1 MNFHKTIGFL
11 ASLLLVLGI
20 GVPDSFAQQN
30 AKIDVTVS
38 PRINEGQQRPVT
50 VTVKLSEAPGAG
62 NTVIVA
68 LTENSDSVV
77 GVDLAVTH
85 QAGTP
90 PQETAGFPNIEI
102 VGMNLSGTS
111 IATVTA
117 NEDDDT
123 ATMDDNY
130 NHPRDKSVTI
140 TATATGGNATYD
152 PGMGSLMVREDDSPV
167 GAITLTADP
176 RGITVGGSGQTVTLT
191 ASIAKAPGT
200 DNTVSVSFEAAHSDG
215 VTGNGGTATEANI
228 IGNAKMATSELTG
241 TDVTAAGSVT
251 VTARAVGYTPG
262 TATVSIISRS
272 AEDVEGFRVT
282 IASHADDAWV
292 GHGAN
297 KVMVH
302 VTRLNAIAY
311 PWSSFESV
319 AVALRDTHAVTGLG
333 SGATEGNIVTL
344 TASGFALDD
353 GNVVLSTAAVGG
365 GDADPKNRGITYE
378 EANDRLVF
386 SFSLPNLTP
395 AAVSR
400 PDSLGT
406 LTSPSTARAGDTD
419 AGRRMGV
426 FARATF
432 TSIVGGTSTTVTLNS
447 NDAKSKVFD
456 SPSTLG
462 TVSAADQVVGD
473 GKLIKLD
480 LVAPGNAV
488 VSGLVTTVE
497 GNMLSG
503 HNGHDLSVGGKI
515 GDEIKV
521 AVGIDSQT
529 RYRDAGVQIQIA
541 AFKAT
546 DASGNA
552 NNATL
557 KTANFTQLQVI
568 NAANDSLRTSLELT
582 EGLIKTKAVA
592 DDNTRDGGKIKKN
605 ALFEPDNISIRVRA
619 RSKDQAGNWSGWVQH
634 DFKADTRKPGIIVLY
649 PAAGGHF
656 SGAHKDADVDIAQYL
671 KPLQLR
677 VDEEITS
684 LSVYAKGAYSAKDE
698 KADADNVSI
707 IHLWT
712 SGNQDL
718 DISQIVGNAGDAI
731 GDTIAYDTRGL
742 KWRKGN
748 GDLAATGQGGT
759 KIDLVIEATDVVGN
773 KATMTVPG
781 VFHDEKVPT
790 ISDFFPTR
798 ELLADDDHQI
808 NDATRHPVFTLK
820 EAVDSL
826 AIVYDPSSG
835 SNIVHVVADG
845 LPKGEHQEII
855 SEAFVHDRTYSL
867 TIFARDL
874 AGNAFETPSADAA
887 DLRFNEQFDNPMA
900 NAYEVEYAETDSV
913 IAGQVNDITIQ
924 AFDNNGTA
932 DDDDDDRNALTHKGP
947 ARISAWDAD
956 GGMVSSVRFHG
967 GGVTDNGDGSAML
980 DNDTWK
986 LGKRTVKV
994 MSNKA
999 IGLTKLLVQNMVT
1012 GEGGTQVP
1020 TFEGAAEGFYVG
1032 AADFVGFEI
1041 TAWQDG
1047 SDVSERGITDDFDLL
1062 VVPVDRYGNTSVR
1075 TYKDGTTGKRSEADS
1090 LSILNTR
1097 IKTAIEYKNGID
1109 VTFASIP
1116 ALEELNPLFVFP
1128 IELGGTT
1135 FPILLPDRRR
1145 SLTIQVRVDNDNL
1158 NEADKRSLDVRTT
1171 KVFNIVTALMPEL
1184 TLWVP
1189 GSDVNEAG
1197 NDVVIPADPGDIMV
1211 TVAAEGYNASSMVT
1225 FTKNGTMMEP
1235 VAADDNGVARLMFTM
1250 SAAGSVTV
1258 SATDGDWPS
1267 DELTITFVEGPDEPV
1282 RMAYADAN
1290 GDPVYLIAADGDMT
1304 VGVDDFQ
1311 AFVMAYGSSAG
1322 DDNYNLQADVNDDG
1336 MVNVADFIEF
1346 ITSWGR
1352 TATAPAT
1359 KPIVLLP
1366 GINENAEF
1374 SLSLGSERVVAGEF
1388 VAVDVSLANVEA
1400 VMGYGF
1406 TLNYDM
1412 DKFEFVSVASA
1423 DEDLLASTGGETL
1436 FHHVVADGQVTVAN
1450 GLYNGTAVSGGGDIV
1465 RFVFRVLYEFEDNAR
1480 FEVADG
1486 LVFDPS
1492 QLSNPA
1498 VVAGVLELQSTPRE
1512 FALHQNF
1519 PNPFNPDTTIKY
1531 DLAESADVTL
1541 QIYNVLGQVVRT
1553 LVASEAQNAGRYQIR
1568 WNGMDERGVP
1578 VSSGIYFYQISADG
1592 KFSDVRKL
1600 MLLK

>member
-20 GVPDSFAQQN
+20 GVPDSFAQ
-30 AKIDVTVS
+30 DVKTVEVS
-38 PRINEGQQRPVT
+38 PSRVTEGQTRGLTVT
-50 VTVKLSEAPGAG
+50 VTLTAAATSET
-62 NTVIVA
+62 TVTVTHNAADVTGVA
-68 LTENSDSVV
+68 LND
-77 GVDLAVTH
+77 D
-85 QAGTP
+85 AG
-90 PQETAGFPNIEI
+90 
-102 VGMNLSGTS
+102 S
-111 IATVTA
+111 TVTFTDVVIGVGQTSGMSTTSVTVG
-117 NEDDDT
+117 EDSDT
-123 ATMDDNY
+123 NTADDNY
-130 NHPRDKSVTI
+130 NHPRDKMVTI
-140 TATATGGNATYD
+140 TASD
-152 PGMGSLMVREDDSPV
+152 GSTSAEKMLTVREDDLPV

-176 RGITVGGSGQTVTLT
+176 SGISVGGSGQTVTLT
-191 ASIAKAPGT
+191 ASIPKAPGT
-200 DNTVSVSFEAAHSDG
+200 NNTVSVSFATAHSNG
-215 VTGNGGTATEANI
+215 VDGNGGTAAAAEIVGA
-228 IGNAKMATSELTG
+228 AKMSTSDLSG
-241 TDVTAAGSVT
+241 MVVTDAGSVT
-251 VTARAVGYTPG
+251 VTASAVGYTPG
-262 TATVSIISRS
+262 MATVSIISRS

-282 IASHADDAWV
+282 IASHADGAWA

-311 PWSSFESV
+311 PWTAFESV
-319 AVALRDTHAVTGLG
+319 AVGLRDTATVTGLG

-344 TASGFALDD
+344 TASGFAMNDE
-353 GNVVLSTAAVGG
+353 NVVFSTAAVGG
-365 GDADPKNRGITYE
+365 GDANAANRSITYE

-386 SFSLPNLTP
+386 SFSLPNLTGTTSP
-395 AAVSR
+395 T
-400 PDSLGT
+400 DSLGT
-406 LTSPSTARAGDTD
+406 LPSGHPQIAND
-419 AGRRMGV
+419 ALGRRLHV

-432 TSIVGGTSTTVTLNS
+432 TSTVDGTVNTVVRNS
-447 NDAKSKVFD
+447 NDTKMKVFD

-473 GKLIKLD
+473 GKLIKFD
-480 LVAPGNAV
+480 LISPGNDDV
-488 VSGLVTTVE
+488 MGLVTTVE

-503 HNGHDLSVGGKI
+503 HNDHDLSVGGKI
-515 GDEIKV
+515 GDDIKV
-521 AVGIDSQT
+521 AVGIGSQT

-541 AFKAT
+541 AFKGT

-557 KTANFTQLQVI
+557 KTVNFTQLQVI

-592 DDNTRDGGKIKKN
+592 DGNTRDGGKIKKN
-605 ALFEPDNISIRVRA
+605 ALFEPDNINIRVRA

-634 DFKADTRKPGIIVLY
+634 DFKADTRKPGIIVLN
-649 PAAGGHF
+649 PADGGRF

-698 KADADNVSI
+698 KADASNVSI

-712 SGNQDL
+712 GGNQDL
-718 DISQIVGNAGDAI
+718 DISQVVGDAGDAV

-773 KATMTVPG
+773 KATKTVPG

-798 ELLADDDHQI
+798 ELLADDDYQI

-835 SNIVHVVADG
+835 SDIMHVVADG

-900 NAYEVEYAETDSV
+900 STYKITYAETDSV

-932 DDDDDDRNALTHKGP
+932 DDDDDRNALTHKGP

-956 GGMVSSVRFHG
+956 GGMASSVRFHG

-980 DNDTWK
+980 NNDAWK

-999 IGLTKLLVQNMVT
+999 IGLTKLLVQNMET
-1012 GEGGTQVP
+1012 GEDGTQVA
-1020 TFEGAAEGFYVG
+1020 TFDGAAEGFYVG

-1047 SDVSERGITDDFDLL
+1047 NDVSARGITGDFDLL

-1075 TYKDGTTGKRSEADS
+1075 AYKGATGKKSEADS
-1090 LSILNTR
+1090 LAILDTR
-1097 IKTAIEYKNGID
+1097 VKNNGIEYKNGID
-1109 VTFASIP
+1109 VTFVSIP
-1116 ALEELNPLFVFP
+1116 FLEELTIPFP

-1135 FPILLPDRRR
+1135 YPILLPDGRR
-1145 SLTIQVRVDNDNL
+1145 SLTIRVSVDNDNL
-1158 NEADKRSLDVRTT
+1158 HADDMRSVNVKDT
-1171 KVFNIVTALMPEL
+1171 KLFNIVAPLMPEL

-1189 GSDVNEAG
+1189 GSDVDEAG
-1197 NDVVIPADPGDIMV
+1197 NDVEIPADPGNITV
-1211 TVAAEGYNASSMVT
+1211 TVAAEGYNAGSMVT
-1225 FTKNGTMMEP
+1225 FTKNGTMMDP
-1235 VAADDNGVARLMFTM
+1235 VAADDDGVARLMITM
-1250 SAAGSVTV
+1250 SEAGSVTV

-1267 DELTITFVEGPDEPV
+1267 DELTITFVEGPDEPA
-1282 RMAYADAN
+1282 RMAYVDDN
-1290 GDPVYLIAADGDMT
+1290 GDPVYLIADGDMT

-1322 DDNYNLQADVNDDG
+1322 DDNYNLQADINDDG
-1336 MVNVADFIEF
+1336 EVDVDDFLEF
-1346 ITSWGR
+1346 IPSWGR
-1352 TATAPAT
+1352 TATGPAT

-1423 DEDLLASTGGETL
+1423 GEDLLASTGGETL

-1480 FEVADG
+1480 FEIADG

-1519 PNPFNPDTTIKY
+1519 PNPFNPDTTINY

-1568 WNGMDERGVP
+1568 WNGMDDRGVP